1 MSEGKELRYNL
12 CQTREHCLDVGLT
25 DCGILGEELAEVIE
39 GDLAVDD
46 GLYAEDLLAL
56 ELTDGGNMLKQ
67 VEF

>member
-12 CQTREHCLDVGLT
+12 RQTREHSLDIGLT
-25 DCGILGEELAEVIE
+25 DCGILGKELAEVVE

-56 ELTDGGNMLKQ
+56 ELTDGGDMLK
-67 VEF
+67 